1 MRPTREGVYE
11 EATLTRFHS
20 VKEEAMGTF
29 WKKALW
35 PFLVAVV
42 VVTLSMGLTGLDPA
56 RQASAEGATLAKG
69 QEDGSCCGRHQGRCC
84 SVTGGNCRCRKDAEV
99 PNRLPPPELKLE
111 LLAYSTPEKEP
122 PEKNATPEAKTLG
135 DEISKA
141 LQNHQKALKD
151 DYVCCT
157 MPGCVFCQ
165 TAGDSCRCGTNLRK
179 GEPVCPECWGGWQA
193 GQGAIP
199 AVRRV
204 DVKIFTKETLKA
216 IYEKRAKRFDQTLEG
231 KPSEKK

>member
-1 MRPTREGVYE
+1 MRRP
-11 EATLTRFHS
+11 
-20 VKEEAMGTF
+20 
-29 WKKALW
+29 
-35 PFLVAVV
+35 
-42 VVTLSMGLTGLDPA
+42 
-56 RQASAEGATLAKG
+56 
-69 QEDGSCCGRHQGRCC
+69 
-84 SVTGGNCRCRKDAEV
+84 EV
-99 PNRLPPPELKLE
+99 RLE
-111 LLAYSTPEKEP
+111 LLAYSSPEKEP
-122 PEKNATPEAKTLG
+122 PEKKATPEAKTLG

-151 DYVCCT
+151 AYVCCT

-165 TAGDSCRCGTNLRK
+165 TAVDSCPCGTNVRK

-199 AVRRV
+199 AVRKD

-216 IYEKRAKRFDQTLEG
+216 MYEKRAKRFDQSLEG